1 MFSAPSAARPVT
13 DGRGDFDFFIGRWRV
28 SHHRL
33 VGRLVGSTDWQD
45 FDGTTQTRRILGGLG
60 NMDENVLNL
69 PAGAYQ
75 AVTLRLFDPARAVWT
90 IHWIDARMA
99 TVDAPMIGRFV
110 DGAGEFFGDDRLDGR
125 PIRVRFR
132 WFVDDAD
139 HCRWEQAFS
148 PDGEASWET
157 NWTMAFER
165 A

>member
-1 MFSAPSAARPVT
+1 MLSPQITAQPIA
-13 DGRGDFDFFIGRWRV
+13 DGRGDFDFFIGCWRV

-33 VGRLVGSTDWQD
+33 VERLAGSIDWQD
-45 FDGTTQTRRILGGLG
+45 FDGTTETRKILAGLG
-60 NMDENVLNL
+60 NMDENLLNL
-69 PAGAYQ
+69 PAGIYQ

-90 IHWIDARMA
+90 IHWIDARKA
-99 TVDAPMIGRFV
+99 TVDAPMIGRFGNGV
-110 DGAGEFFGDDRLDGR
+110 GEFFGDDTLDGR

-165 A
+165 I

>member
-1 MFSAPSAARPVT
+1 MLSATSTSTPVA

-33 VGRLVGSTDWQD
+33 VGRLVGSDDWQD
-45 FDGTTQTRRILGGLG
+45 FDGTTETRKILSGLG
-60 NMDENVLNL
+60 NVDENVLNL
-69 PAGAYQ
+69 PAGTYQ
-75 AVTLRLFDPARAVWT
+75 AVTLRLFDPGRAVWT
-90 IHWIDARMA
+90 IHWIDARTA
-99 TVDAPMIGRFV
+99 TADAPMIGRFV
-110 DGAGEFFGDDRLDGR
+110 NGAGEFFGDDMLDGR

-148 PDGEASWET
+148 PDGGVSWET